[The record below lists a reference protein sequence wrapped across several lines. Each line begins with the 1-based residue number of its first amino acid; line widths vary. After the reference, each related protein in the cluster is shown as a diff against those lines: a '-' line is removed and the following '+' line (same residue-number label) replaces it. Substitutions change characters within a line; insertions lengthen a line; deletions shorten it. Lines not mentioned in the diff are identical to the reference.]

1 MTAIVTI
8 VCRNMTKNNVVAV
21 IDFGG
26 QYAHLIARRVRD
38 LGVHSEIFS
47 WETSPKELEAH
58 HVEAVIF
65 SGGPNS
71 VYDKD
76 APKISKETMSY
87 LEEKKIPILGLCYGH
102 HFISQYYG
110 GKVIPGQKRE
120 YGSTTIQISDKS
132 HLFKDFADE
141 NTVWMSH
148 GDKVEQLP
156 AGFNTTA
163 SSDNCEIAA
172 FENLEKMLFGL
183 QFHPEVVHSENGT
196 QLIANFLFDVSR
208 LEKNW
213 SMESYIEQQI
223 EEIKAEV
230 GGNRV
235 IIGVSG
241 GVDSTVSAILMHKSI
256 GDKLHC
262 VFVDHGFMRKNEPEE
277 VERFFTKDLNFTH
290 FYRIDAR
297 KEFLDAL
304 KGVEDPEEKR
314 KIIGHKFI
322 ETFENFEKKLEKQY
336 GKFGFLVQG
345 TIYPDRIESAQPSK
359 TAAKIKSHH
368 NIALPEKMSL
378 KVIEPL
384 KELYKD
390 EVRAVG
396 RLLDIPTDL
405 ISRHPFPGPGLSV
418 RILGELTQEK
428 LDTLKEV
435 DAIFINEIKER
446 GEYNDYWQSFA
457 VLLPVKSVGV
467 MGDSRTYEWTV
478 VLRSVNSI
486 DAMTA
491 DWSKIPYE
499 TLAVISNKII
509 NTVKRVNRV
518 VYDITSKPPATIE
531 WE

>member
-1 MTAIVTI
+1 MV
-8 VCRNMTKNNVVAV
+8 NNNVVAV

-38 LGVHSEIFS
+38 LGVLSEIFS
-47 WETSPKELEAH
+47 WESTPADLKSHNVK
-58 HVEAVIF
+58 AVIF

-71 VYDKD
+71 VYDTK
-76 APKISKETMSY
+76 APKISNETMSF
-87 LEEKKIPILGLCYGH
+87 LEKEKIPILGLCYGH
-102 HFISQYYG
+102 HFISQFFG
-110 GKVIPGQKRE
+110 GKVVPGKKRE
-120 YGSTTIQISDKS
+120 YGNTVIQISDKS
-132 HLFKDFADE
+132 HLFINFE
-141 NTVWMSH
+141 NESNVWMSH
-148 GDKVEQLP
+148 GDKVSELP
-156 AGFNTTA
+156 EGFKTTA

-183 QFHPEVVHSENGT
+183 QFHPEVVHTENGT
-196 QLIANFLFDVSR
+196 QLIANFLFDIAK

-213 SMESYIEQQI
+213 SMESYIEEQIQQI
-223 EEIKAEV
+223 RDEV
-230 GGNRV
+230 GDNRV

-262 VFVDHGFMRKNEPEE
+262 VFVDHGFMRKDEPEE
-277 VERFFTKDLNFTH
+277 VERFFKQELDFKY

-297 KEFLDAL
+297 KDFLDAL
-304 KGVEDPEEKR
+304 KGVSDPEEKR
-314 KIIGHKFI
+314 KIVGHKFI
-322 ETFENFEKKLEKQY
+322 ETFETFEKELEKKH
-336 GKFGFLVQG
+336 GKFGYLVQG

-359 TAAKIKSHH
+359 TAAKIKTHH
-368 NIALPEKMSL
+368 NIALPEKMSF

-390 EVRAVG
+390 EVRKVG
-396 RLLDIPTDL
+396 RLLNISSEL
-405 ISRHPFPGPGLSV
+405 IERHPFPGPGLSV

-435 DAIFINEIKER
+435 DAIFIGEIKKR
-446 GEYNDYWQSFA
+446 GEYLNYWQSFS

-478 VLRSVNSI
+478 VLRSVNSV